1 MRRLAAAAVITF
13 VSPSALLGGAFAGE
27 RLAAGGAGAETIA
40 AEAAWVEEVNALCR
54 RQNAAVDRLPR
65 WSAATEYP
73 AFVRKSRAISQH
85 YDHLI
90 LSLRTP
96 ERFEAD
102 VARLQRLLPET
113 YELMDASV
121 PAVRSGDRRRLAAV
135 RARSKRLEAKST
147 PLLRRLE
154 LDACL

>member
-27 RLAAGGAGAETIA
+27 RLAAGDAGAEAIA
-40 AEAAWVEEVNALCR
+40 AEVAWIEQVNALCR
-54 RQNAAVDRLPR
+54 RQGAEIDRLPR
-65 WSAATEYP
+65 WRTGAEYA
-73 AFVRKSRAISQH
+73 AFVRKSKAIAQR
-85 YDHLI
+85 YDHLV

-96 ERFEAD
+96 DRFEAD

-121 PAVRSGDRRRLAAV
+121 PAVRSGDRRRLAAAK
-135 RARSKRLEAKST
+135 ARSKRLEAKAT
-147 PLLRRLE
+147 PILRRLD